1 MLGGMLKERS
11 LKRPFKNEEVEK
23 LLLHFI
29 CTPFG
34 ISSVGMKTG
43 LRKSVE
49 TYARVSG
56 SIQVLPPIAINT
68 LFWNFY

>member
-1 MLGGMLKERS
+1 MLKERS
-11 LKRPFKNEEVEK
+11 LKRPFNEEVEK

-49 TYARVSG
+49 TYVRDE
-56 SIQVLPPIAINT
+56 
-68 LFWNFY
+68 